1 MRLLRFERKILA
13 AIATVALVSF
23 AASLGLGFVALRDSF
38 AVGVNSEVEDELQ
51 RSLELYR
58 THITTLREKAER
70 TADAIARDHDLR
82 SAIGDRP
89 RLERVLAELLA
100 HYEDVSCIV
109 LRSRDGES
117 IAEARRA
124 EPDGTR
130 PLTLERDV
138 DADSVVEVT
147 VHAPLAI
154 FTEHERAGDTTEVY
168 RRLEEGSEY
177 LSGRFLAVYLA
188 FLFLVIGGAL
198 AVGVVVSRRVTRRI
212 GDLADA
218 TTAVGRGDLS
228 VQLPVTGRD
237 EVAELTLAFNAM
249 VRDLHD
255 SRGRIDYLSR
265 ISAWQEFARR
275 LAHEIKNPLTPIQL
289 AAQEMKRS
297 YAGEDD
303 KYRRS
308 LDDACAIIEEEVATL
323 RRLVGE
329 FSSFAKLPR
338 AELARADLRDFA
350 RDLGP
355 ALQGIAEDVA
365 GAGATARVEVEL
377 VDDEVP
383 VEIDAMMLKRCI
395 DNLVRNSFQAI
406 EEHGPEGGRVV
417 VRVGRRD
424 GWAILEVEDEGPGLT
439 DEQAA
444 RVFDPYY
451 TTTSAG
457 TGLGL
462 AIVKKVVLEH
472 EGAIE
477 VDRGELGGALFRIR
491 LPLVSARP

>member
-13 AIATVALVSF
+13 AIAAVACVSLAASF
-23 AASLGLGFVALRDSF
+23 ALGYVALRDSF
-38 AVGVNSEVEDELQ
+38 AVGVNSEVQEELE

-58 THITTLREKAER
+58 THISTLREKGKR
-70 TADAIARDHDLR
+70 TADAIARDHDFR
-82 SAIGDRP
+82 EAMGAGDRARIEAVLG
-89 RLERVLAELLA
+89 RLLRR
-100 HYEDVSCIV
+100 YDDVSRILV
-109 LRSRDGES
+109 RTGEGES
-117 IAEARRA
+117 IAEVQRE
-124 EPDGTR
+124 EPAGTR
-130 PLTLERDV
+130 PLTLEREIGPGRI
-138 DADSVVEVT
+138 VEIT
-147 VHAPLAI
+147 VHAPLEI
-154 FTEHERAGDTTEVY
+154 FEAHERAGDTTEVY
-168 RRLEEGSEY
+168 RRLGEGADY
-177 LSGRFLAVYLA
+177 VSGTFLAVYLA
-188 FLFLVIGGAL
+188 LLFLVIGGAL

-218 TTAVGRGDLS
+218 TAVVGRGDLS

-237 EVAELTLAFNAM
+237 EVAELTTAFNAM
-249 VRDLHD
+249 VRDLHE

-297 YAGEDD
+297 YTGNDE

-308 LDDACAIIEEEVATL
+308 VDDACAIIEEEVATL

-338 AELARADLRDFA
+338 AELAHADLRDFA

-355 ALQGIAEDVA
+355 ALQGVAEDVA
-365 GAGATARVEVEL
+365 GSGATARVSVEL
-377 VDDEVP
+377 TDDEVP

-395 DNLVRNSFQAI
+395 DNLVRNAFQAI
-406 EEHGPEGGRVV
+406 EEHGPKDGRVV
-417 VRVGRRD
+417 VRVARQD
-424 GWAILEVEDEGPGLT
+424 GVAILEVEDEGPGLT
-439 DEQAA
+439 EEQAS
-444 RVFDPYY
+444 RVFDPYF
-451 TTTSAG
+451 TTKTDG

-472 EGAIE
+472 HGSIE
-477 VDRGELGGALFRIR
+477 VEAGELGGALFRIR
-491 LPLVSARP
+491 LPLRA